1 MLHEPQAVMMSSVP
15 TADQAAQAVDQTRRM
30 FNRTLA
36 CWASDMLGARRAG
49 ITRIGWQNAGKASAW
64 RQAA

>member
-1 MLHEPQAVMMSSVP
+1 MQRDSQAISITNVP
-15 TADQAAQAVDQTRRM
+15 TADEAALAVDQARRM

-49 ITRIGWQNAGKASAW
+49 VTRIGWQPRDRNSVW

>member
-1 MLHEPQAVMMSSVP
+1 MQRDSQATTMVHVP
-15 TADQAAQAVDQTRRM
+15 TADEAAQAVDQTRRM

-49 ITRIGWQNAGKASAW
+49 VTRIGWQPGRPTAVW

>member
-1 MLHEPQAVMMSSVP
+1 MQRDPQAMMMAPVP
-15 TADQAAQAVDQTRRM
+15 TADEAAQAVDQTRRL
-30 FNRTLA
+30 FHRTLA

-49 ITRIGWQNAGKASAW
+49 ITRIGWQPANQTSVW